1 MIPKELKQKLKYK
14 AGEVAAAFGIEKSK
28 LRYWEKKITIFTPE
42 RTEKGDRRYT
52 KKDIETIALIIKL
65 VKEENLTIKGANK
78 RLNQKKTFD
87 KFDLK
92 KRLMS
97 IGKELKNIEKYL

>member
-14 AGEVAAAFGIEKSK
+14 AGEIAAAFGIEKSK
-28 LRYWEKKITIFTPE
+28 LRYWEKTINIFTPE

-65 VKEENLTIKGANK
+65 VEEEKLTIKGANK
-78 RLNQKKTFD
+78 KLNQKKTFD
-87 KFDLK
+87 KFHLK
-92 KRLMS
+92 KRLLS
-97 IGKELKNIEKYL
+97 IREELKNIEKCL